1 MTAGYSITVKSERPK
16 KESVLITHGVM
27 GKGDTRVQ
35 TFCSAVGQIAEAFP
49 QSKGHSIIGVKS
61 EAGKSIVIK

>member
-1 MTAGYSITVKSERPK
+1 MKLNYTITVKTVKPSHP
-16 KESVLITHGVM
+16 SMTITHEVE

-49 QSKGHSIIGVKS
+49 QSKGHSIIKVRSG
-61 EAGKSIVIK
+61 AGNPIVIR